1 MVVKIRLDDKNTSC
15 KGLMFGRRW
24 RCWAFDLVGV
34 QKVSSNRFSRRL
46 SCLSSVQIYN
56 TTKLCGGCF
65 FPCSHLWLR
74 AIKTL
79 FKVARNIAGEKKK
92 SKSHKSALCATY
104 PLSYAKLPALAD
116 RRSVSSSDD
125 TLSVPM
131 WNILSTSDAK
141 SRSKSLSPN

>member
-92 SKSHKSALCATY
+92 SKSHKSNAGNETCKKKTL
-104 PLSYAKLPALAD
+104 LFS
-116 RRSVSSSDD
+116 RSVE
-125 TLSVPM
+125 
-131 WNILSTSDAK
+131 
-141 SRSKSLSPN
+141 SPSYLHLCKNLIRC